1 MTCWEEEFVV
11 EEAVPNVEMAQHSSE
26 LAQREQS
33 EWYLS
38 FAK

>member
-11 EEAVPNVEMAQHSSE
+11 EEAVPNVEMAQHSE

-38 FAK
+38 FAT